1 MNHNIQSKVAT
12 LLGRMHFELQF
23 PTQGAVLFIDLENI
37 TRKIEANELAA
48 AINYISSYKGQLDV
62 LEIIQTNLLDSDQ
75 EELYNDFVKHFAE
88 LKINEASLLNERKEE
103 DSTPYINPSEML
115 P

>member
-1 MNHNIQSKVAT
+1 M
-12 LLGRMHFELQF
+12 
-23 PTQGAVLFIDLENI
+23 
-37 TRKIEANELAA
+37 
-48 AINYISSYKGQLDV
+48 
-62 LEIIQTNLLDSDQ
+62 IIQTNLLDSDQ